1 VALLAKAVGANVR
14 RLKVIPFNGSTE
26 GITAMLGGHLDV
38 AATPAGSILP
48 HVQSGRARVLAVAAE
63 QRLGGAFSAV
73 PTWKEL
79 GFTVVSANWRNVL
92 APKGISEEQ
101 LRYWDQVFARLA
113 QLPEWKQELQA
124 KLEEDTY
131 LNSRD
136 TRRYMAAQYSELG
149 TILGE
154 LGLTK

>member
-1 VALLAKAVGANVR
+1 
-14 RLKVIPFNGSTE
+14 
-26 GITAMLGGHLDV
+26 M
-38 AATPAGSILP
+38 
-48 HVQSGRARVLAVAAE
+48 
-63 QRLGGAFSAV
+63 

-79 GFTVVSANWRNVL
+79 GFSVVSANWRNVL

-136 TRRYMAAQYSELG
+136 TRRYMAAQYSELS